1 MFPPP
6 HKSKAVRG
14 APVQFV
20 TPRLAATGGDVFTGA
35 SGASIIGAADAQL
48 IGMNQAV
55 SMLRI
60 RPWMRIGV
68 SSTSLARACT
78 FVLVLAL
85 VATITAGVLDFSA
98 RRTPSEP
105 VRPVTLGDSAP
116 RTRAAD
122 VAPVAFLFGALP
134 GADGSNI
141 RVVGVIAVGK
151 QGKGIALLGV
161 DGRPPIAVRAGTDVA
176 AGVTLAE
183 VRTNGVV
190 ISRSGA
196 LQEIQLPAKPA
207 PDGIVK
213 VR

>member
-1 MFPPP
+1 
-6 HKSKAVRG
+6 
-14 APVQFV
+14 
-20 TPRLAATGGDVFTGA
+20 
-35 SGASIIGAADAQL
+35 
-48 IGMNQAV
+48 
-55 SMLRI
+55 MLRS
-60 RPWMRIGV
+60 RPWLRIGI
-68 SSTSLARACT
+68 SSANLARAFT

-85 VATITAGVLDFSA
+85 AATITAGALEFSA

-122 VAPVAFLFGALP
+122 VTPVAFLFGALP
-134 GADGSNI
+134 GASGSDI

-151 QGKGIALLGV
+151 SGKGIALLAV
-161 DGRPPIAVRAGTDVA
+161 DGRPPLAVRAGTDIA

-183 VRTNGVV
+183 VRADRVV

-196 LQEIQLPAKPA
+196 LQEIRLPAKPA

>member
-1 MFPPP
+1 ML
-6 HKSKAVRG
+6 
-14 APVQFV
+14 VQFV
-20 TPRLAATGGDVFTGA
+20 TPQLRAAGGVDAFTGA
-35 SGASIIGAADAQL
+35 QAASIIGAAEDQL
-48 IGMNQAV
+48 IRVNRPA

-60 RPWMRIGV
+60 RPRLGIDI
-68 SSTSLARACT
+68 SSASFARACT

-85 VATITAGVLDFSA
+85 AATIAAGVLEFSA

-134 GADGSNI
+134 GANGSDI
-141 RVVGVIAVGK
+141 RVVGVIAMGK
-151 QGKGIALLGV
+151 SGKGIALLAV
-161 DGRPPIAVRAGTDVA
+161 DGRPPLAVRAGTDIA

-196 LQEIQLPAKPA
+196 LQEIRLPPKPA